1 MKKETPQVSARNVK
15 DDKSS
20 KENKNQATEIESSSK
35 KDLSKQTKK
44 WLKKL
49 DKPNPDEKSKKN
61 QEFDPYRIIKY
72 PLSTEKSIR
81 QIEFDNKLTFV
92 VDRKAKKPEIKRAV
106 EELFKV
112 KVIKVNT
119 QNAFNGKKKA
129 YIKLSPESL
138 ASDVSADLGL
148 I

>member
-1 MKKETPQVSARNVK
+1 MAKKIKQ
-15 DDKSS
+15 DK
-20 KENKNQATEIESSSK
+20 
-35 KDLSKQTKK
+35 
-44 WLKKL
+44 
-49 DKPNPDEKSKKN
+49 
-61 QEFDPYRIIKY
+61 EFDPYKIVKY

-92 VDRKAKKPEIKRAV
+92 VDKKATKPEIKKAV

-112 KVIKVNT
+112 KVLKINT
-119 QNAFNGKKKA
+119 QNSFKGEKRA
-129 YIKLSPESL
+129 YVKLSPESL

>member
-1 MKKETPQVSARNVK
+1 M
-15 DDKSS
+15 
-20 KENKNQATEIESSSK
+20 
-35 KDLSKQTKK
+35 
-44 WLKKL
+44 
-49 DKPNPDEKSKKN
+49 NPDK
-61 QEFDPYRIIKY
+61 IIKY

-92 VDRKAKKPEIKRAV
+92 VDQKATKPEIKRAV

-112 KVIKVNT
+112 KVAKVNT
-119 QNAFNGKKKA
+119 QNSFKGQRRA
-129 YIKLSPESL
+129 YVKLSPESL

>member
-1 MKKETPQVSARNVK
+1 M
-15 DDKSS
+15 
-20 KENKNQATEIESSSK
+20 TEK
-35 KDLSKQTKK
+35 TRQ
-44 WLKKL
+44 
-49 DKPNPDEKSKKN
+49 EK
-61 QEFDPYRIIKY
+61 EFDPYKIIKH

-92 VDRKAKKPEIKRAV
+92 VDRNTTKPEIKRAV

-112 KVIKVNT
+112 KVVKINT
-119 QNAFNGKKKA
+119 QNSFKGQKRAHV
-129 YIKLSPESL
+129 KLSPESL